1 MNINLL
7 NKLLAI
13 DDSFKHKLTIVTPH
27 KFSYRNFNYNY
38 KKNKELLDRYAKKY
52 LIQELS
58 KITRKTLELKE
69 YKLLNK
75 NDLVQ
80 MKENFLAIV
89 SFEVITPKSK
99 LYEEWYEKD
108 RYIHF
113 HYVFSKIIATNNE
126 QNEKLINKLEK
137 EVLTAYTAKL
147 ERLKKVGKI
156 KKYELKPYI
165 PYQEYVKE
173 HPDKASF
180 ISYILKESDRAI
192 YPYPFF
198 SQALDPFIK

>member
-13 DDSFKHKLTIVTPH
+13 DNSFKYKLTIVTPH
-27 KFSYRNFNYNY
+27 KFSYKNFNYNY

-75 NDLVQ
+75 NDLAQ
-80 MKENFLAIV
+80 MKEHFLAIV

-99 LYEEWYEKD
+99 LYEKWYEKD

-113 HYVFSKIIATNNE
+113 HCVFSKLIAFNNK
-126 QNEKLINKLEK
+126 QNKELINKLEE

-147 ERLKKVGKI
+147 ERLKKAGKI
-156 KKYELKPYI
+156 KKYELMPYI
-165 PYQEYVKE
+165 PHQVYILE
-173 HPDKASF
+173 HPEKASF
-180 ISYILKESDRAI
+180 ISYALKESDRAI